1 MGVPMTWFRRDRTV
15 APAVRG
21 SMEIREPWARP
32 SSSRLLEAAGF
43 VTVTNNGSEPDR
55 LLGASSPAAASVELH
70 AIKVVGANVQM
81 RPLADGLLVH
91 GGVTITLKPR
101 GYHLLL
107 QGLKI
112 PPRTGS
118 RLPVTLAF
126 EKAGSIDIELQV
138 KSPGPIGNATF
149 DQPRAPG

>member
-1 MGVPMTWFRRDRTV
+1 MGVPMTWFRRDRTL
-15 APAVRG
+15 ALAAAG
-21 SMEIREPWARP
+21 SIEIREAWARP

-43 VTVTNNGSEPDR
+43 LTVTNNGPEPDR
-55 LLGASSPAAASVELH
+55 LVGATSPAADNIEIH
-70 AIKVVGANVQM
+70 AIKVVGANVMM
-81 RPLADGLLVH
+81 RPLAEGLPVH

-112 PPRTGS
+112 QPRTGS

-126 EKAGSIDIELQV
+126 EKAGSIAIELPV
-138 KSPGPIGNATF
+138 KSPGPIGNAVF
-149 DQPRAPG
+149 DQSPSRG